1 MIVPAPEAKAA
12 ELADV
17 AESFYIPATAGR
29 DMDLQPVPVM
39 LQLVRP
45 AWCALS
51 WALVWLWDGAT
62 PGCSAE

>member
-17 AESFYIPATAGR
+17 AESFYIPPTAGR

-51 WALVWLWDGAT
+51 WALVWL
-62 PGCSAE
+62 